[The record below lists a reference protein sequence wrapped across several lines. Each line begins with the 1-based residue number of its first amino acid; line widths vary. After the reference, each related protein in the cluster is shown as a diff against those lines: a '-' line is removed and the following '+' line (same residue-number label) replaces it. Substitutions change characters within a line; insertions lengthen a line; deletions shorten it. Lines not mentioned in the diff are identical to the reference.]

1 MFWFKN
7 LFSFTFLRTKF
18 SGYCIFVRHKINRN
32 MVYYKKVVNMNKNL
46 AISLFFLLGSATLS
60 AQVKLLPI
68 FSDNMV
74 LQQQTQAPIWG
85 ESKPNKKVEIKTSWD
100 QKKYIVQADG
110 QGKWSTKVATPVAG
124 GPYDITISDGK
135 KVKLSNVMIGEV
147 WICSGQSNMEMQV
160 EGWGKVKNYE
170 QEKEEANNYPN
181 IRFLLVEKAMSPTPV
196 ENIKAKENGWQ
207 VCSSQSVADFS
218 AAGYFFGRDLNKYRN
233 VPIGLIDTSW
243 GGTIIETWTSNEALA
258 TVPSMKKRLEAL
270 VGLPSSQEGRKK
282 KFEQDV
288 EAWKAEV
295 ERIDKGCVNGEPIWA
310 ASGFNDAA
318 WKSMKVPGLMQEQDL
333 PGFSGLVWFRKT
345 IDIPA
350 GWAGKDLILNLGV
363 IDDNDFTYFNGVQ
376 IGHTE
381 GWMAPR
387 KYKIP
392 KELVKKG
399 KAVIAVRVMDTG
411 GTGGIN
417 GSPESISLHLS
428 DTEAIQLAGNWKY
441 QVSLDMREVAP
452 MPVDMSWNPN
462 SPTFLFNAMLKPLI
476 PYAIKG
482 AIWYQGES
490 NAGEAFQYRDLM
502 PLMIT
507 DWRNRWGYDFPFY
520 MVQLASFTAKQTTP
534 VESTWAELRE
544 AQTQTLHLQ
553 NTGMAVTIDIGE
565 EFDIHPKNK
574 QEVGR
579 RLALAARA
587 QTYGEKIPYSGP
599 MYKSYKIEGNKI
611 RIFFDHIDG
620 GLKTANGEMPKGF
633 TIAGVDHKF
642 HWADA
647 VIEGNTIV
655 VSSPEVT
662 LPVAVRYAWADYPV
676 CNMYNGADLP
686 MSPFPTDDWKGITYV
701 NK

>member
-1 MFWFKN
+1 
-7 LFSFTFLRTKF
+7 
-18 SGYCIFVRHKINRN
+18 
-32 MVYYKKVVNMNKNL
+32 MNKKI
-46 AISLFFLLGSATLS
+46 AISLLFLLGSTTLS
-60 AQVKLLPI
+60 AQVKLLPL

-85 ESKPNKKVEIKTSWD
+85 ESKPNKKVEITTSWD
-100 QKKYIVQADG
+100 QKKYTIQADA
-110 QGKWSTKVATPVAG
+110 QGKWKTKVATPVAG
-124 GPYDITISDGK
+124 GPYTITISDGK

-160 EGWGKVKNYE
+160 EGWGKVKDYE
-170 QEKEEANNYPN
+170 QEKEEANDYPN
-181 IRFLLVEKAMSPTPV
+181 IRFLLIEKAMSPKPV
-196 ENIKAKENGWQ
+196 ENIGAVGNGWQ
-207 VCSSQSVADFS
+207 VCSSKSVADFS
-218 AAGYFFGRDLNKYRN
+218 AAGYFFGRDLHKYRH
-233 VPIGLIDTSW
+233 VPVGLIDTSW
-243 GGTIIETWTSNEALA
+243 GGTIIETWTSNEALS
-258 TVPSMKKRLEAL
+258 TVPGMQKRLEAL
-270 VGLPSSQEGRKK
+270 EDLPLSQEERKK
-282 KFEQDV
+282 KFETDV
-288 EAWKAEV
+288 EIWKAEI
-295 ERIDKGCVNGEPIWA
+295 EKIDKGCIGGKAAWA
-310 ASGFNDAA
+310 APDFNDDT
-318 WKSMKVPGLMQEQDL
+318 WKTMKVPGLMQEQGL
-333 PGFSGLVWFRKT
+333 PGFNGLVWFRKV

-350 GWAGKDLILNLGV
+350 GWAGKELTLNVGV

-387 KYKIP
+387 SYKIP
-392 KELVKKG
+392 KELVKEG
-399 KAVIAVRVMDTG
+399 KAVIAVRVLDTG

-417 GSPESISLHLS
+417 GSPESVSLRLA
-428 DTEAIQLAGNWKY
+428 DAQAIQLAGDWKY
-441 QVSLDMREVAP
+441 QVSLDMREITP

-462 SPTFLFNAMLKPLI
+462 SPTFLFNAMLYPLI
-476 PYAIKG
+476 PYTIKG
-482 AIWYQGES
+482 TIWYQGES
-490 NAGEAFQYRDLM
+490 NTSEAFQYRDLM

-520 MVQLASFTAKQTTP
+520 MVQLASFTAKQTEP

-544 AQTQTLHLQ
+544 AQVRTLHLQ

-599 MYKSYKIEGNKI
+599 LYKSYRIEGNKI
-611 RIFFDHIDG
+611 RLYFDHIEG
-620 GLKTANGEMPKGF
+620 GLKTANGGMPEGF

-655 VSSPEVT
+655 VSSPAVT

-676 CNMYNGADLP
+676 CNVYNSVNLP
-686 MSPFPTDDWKGITYV
+686 LSPFRTDDWKGITYV
-701 NK
+701 TK

>member
-1 MFWFKN
+1 
-7 LFSFTFLRTKF
+7 
-18 SGYCIFVRHKINRN
+18 
-32 MVYYKKVVNMNKNL
+32 MNKNFV
-46 AISLFFLLGSATLS
+46 ISLFFLLGSATLS

-85 ESKPNKKVEIKTSWD
+85 ESKPNKKVEITTSWD
-100 QKKYIVQADG
+100 QKKYTIQADA

-124 GPYDITISDGK
+124 GPYNITISDGK

-181 IRFLLVEKAMSPTPV
+181 IRFLLVENAMSPTPV
-196 ENIKAKENGWQ
+196 ENITVKENGWQ
-207 VCSSQSVADFS
+207 VCTSKSVADFS

-243 GGTIIETWTSNEALA
+243 GGTIIETWTSNEALS
-258 TVPSMKKRLEAL
+258 TIPSMKKRLEAL
-270 VGLPSSQEGRKK
+270 VGLPASQEGRKK
-282 KFEQDV
+282 KFEEDV
-288 EAWKAEV
+288 ETWKAEV
-295 ERIDKGCVNGEPIWA
+295 ERIDKGCVNGEAIWA
-310 ASGFNDAA
+310 APDFNDAA

-363 IDDNDFTYFNGVQ
+363 IDDNDFTYFNGIQ

-387 KYKIP
+387 SYKIP

-462 SPTFLFNAMLKPLI
+462 SPTFLFNAMLNPLI

-520 MVQLASFTAKQTTP
+520 MVQLASFTAKQTAP

-544 AQTQTLHLQ
+544 AQTRTLHLQ
-553 NTGMAVTIDIGE
+553 NTGMAVAIDIGE

-599 MYKSYKIEGNKI
+599 IYKSY
-611 RIFFDHIDG
+611 
-620 GLKTANGEMPKGF
+620 P
-633 TIAGVDHKF
+633 
-642 HWADA
+642 
-647 VIEGNTIV
+647 
-655 VSSPEVT
+655 
-662 LPVAVRYAWADYPV
+662 
-676 CNMYNGADLP
+676 
-686 MSPFPTDDWKGITYV
+686 
-701 NK
+701 

>member
-1 MFWFKN
+1 
-7 LFSFTFLRTKF
+7 
-18 SGYCIFVRHKINRN
+18 
-32 MVYYKKVVNMNKNL
+32 MNKNL

-85 ESKPNKKVEIKTSWD
+85 ESKPNKKVEITTSWD
-100 QKKYIVQADG
+100 QKKYTIQADE

-124 GPYDITISDGK
+124 GPYNITISDGK

-181 IRFLLVEKAMSPTPV
+181 IRFLLVENAMSPTPV
-196 ENIKAKENGWQ
+196 ENITAKENGWQ
-207 VCSSQSVADFS
+207 VCTSKSVADFS

-243 GGTIIETWTSNEALA
+243 GGTIIETWTSNEALS
-258 TVPSMKKRLEAL
+258 TIPSMKKRLEAL
-270 VGLPSSQEGRKK
+270 VGLPASQEGRKK
-282 KFEQDV
+282 KFEEDV
-288 EAWKAEV
+288 ETWKAEV
-295 ERIDKGCVNGEPIWA
+295 ERIDKGCFNGEAIWA
-310 ASGFNDAA
+310 APDFNDAA

-363 IDDNDFTYFNGVQ
+363 IDDNDFTYFNGIQ

-387 KYKIP
+387 SYKIP

-462 SPTFLFNAMLKPLI
+462 SPTFLFNAMLNPLI

-520 MVQLASFTAKQTTP
+520 MVQLASFTAKQTAP

-544 AQTQTLHLQ
+544 AQTRTLHLQ
-553 NTGMAVTIDIGE
+553 NTGMAVAIDIGE

-599 MYKSYKIEGNKI
+599 IYKSYKIEGNKI

-647 VIEGNTIV
+647 VIEGNTVV
-655 VSSPEVT
+655 VSSSEVT
-662 LPVAVRYAWADYPV
+662 LPVAVRYAWADYPI

-686 MSPFPTDDWKGITYV
+686 MSPFRTDDWKGITYV